1 MRLAKEALFFPP
13 DPQSFFGATLGGAIA
28 ENAGG
33 PCCLKYGVTK
43 RYILGLEVVLPGGD
57 IIRLGGK
64 TLKSVAGY
72 DLMHLFISSEGTLG
86 VVTCAEIKL
95 RPIPPARQTVMVVYN
110 SIERAGESVA
120 TIFENGIVPCKI
132 ELMDNWLINS
142 IEDLMTFGL
151 PRDADAVLL
160 FETDG
165 TTESVGKE
173 TEKIVELARRCGA
186 VQIRVAKDTDE
197 ANRYWVARRAGFA
210 AINGKVR
217 NVVTEDATVPIGQ
230 IPALIRKCR
239 EMEGR
244 YNLHIVV
251 LGHAGDGNLHPAIL
265 SDAQNS
271 DLWERTH
278 KAMDEIL
285 ETAIELGGVVSGEH
299 GVGLEKVKYMSR
311 SLDSVA
317 LNMMKKIKFL
327 FDPNNIMNPGKI
339 WE

>member
-1 MRLAKEALFFPP
+1 
-13 DPQSFFGATLGGAIA
+13 
-28 ENAGG
+28 
-33 PCCLKYGVTK
+33 
-43 RYILGLEVVLPGGD
+43 
-57 IIRLGGK
+57 
-64 TLKSVAGY
+64 
-72 DLMHLFISSEGTLG
+72 
-86 VVTCAEIKL
+86 
-95 RPIPPARQTVMVVYN
+95 
-110 SIERAGESVA
+110 
-120 TIFENGIVPCKI
+120 
-132 ELMDNWLINS
+132 
-142 IEDLMTFGL
+142 
-151 PRDADAVLL
+151 
-160 FETDG
+160 
-165 TTESVGKE
+165 
-173 TEKIVELARRCGA
+173 
-186 VQIRVAKDTDE
+186 
-197 ANRYWVARRAGFA
+197 
-210 AINGKVR
+210 
-217 NVVTEDATVPIGQ
+217 
-230 IPALIRKCR
+230 
-239 EMEGR
+239 MEGR